1 MDSQT
6 LEDLKRKIVKL
17 PPLSTVVTRL
27 LALNPDNDDFFE
39 SVLALAKEDPT
50 FTLRIIK
57 LSNSA
62 INTPVEEILGIREA
76 IVRIGTSQIAG
87 LIASMAMAEV
97 FIPSSQREKNL
108 WRHAIQVAV
117 IARVLACATTAFT
130 VNPEQAYLC
139 GLIHDMGKFIIP
151 TAPLKNTD
159 EESGPLD
166 ANSKTAQQYMYSEKD
181 ASGFNHAI
189 LGMHICKKWQL
200 PELLCNVVRYHHQ
213 EELPKDINN
222 DLKCAHLI
230 RITQLADMISIYFTV
245 HPEVLD
251 FDLEQIEE
259 SLNVNCIS
267 AFPGKPPVA
276 ANELATLIAPMWL
289 EANMAIKN
297 LNMTES

>member
-6 LEDLKRKIVKL
+6 LEDLKKKIIKL

-27 LALNPDNDDFFE
+27 LALNPDHDDFFE

-62 INTPVEEILGIREA
+62 INTPVEEIIGIREA

-87 LIASMAMAEV
+87 LITSMAMSEV
-97 FIPSSQREKNL
+97 FIPTSPKEKNL

-117 IARVLACATTAFT
+117 INRVLACATTAFT

-139 GLIHDMGKFIIP
+139 GLIHDMGKFVIP
-151 TAPLKNTD
+151 PDQLEAAN
-159 EESGPLD
+159 ENAGPLD
-166 ANSKTAQQYMYSEKD
+166 NHIKTAQQYIQAEKD
-181 ASGFNHAI
+181 ASGFKHAI

-200 PELLCNVVRYHHQ
+200 PEILCNVVRYHHQ
-213 EELPKDINN
+213 QELPKDIGN

-230 RITQLADMISIYFTV
+230 CLTQLADMISIYFTL

-251 FDLEQIEE
+251 FDLEKIEE
-259 SLNVNCIS
+259 NLKINCIEP
-267 AFPGKPPVA
+267 FPGKAPVTA
-276 ANELATLIAPMWL
+276 DELATLIAPMWL

-297 LNMTES
+297 LRLAD

>member
-27 LALNPDNDDFFE
+27 LALNPDNDNFFD

-62 INTPVEEILGIREA
+62 INTPVEEIIGIREA

-87 LIASMAMAEV
+87 LIASMSMAEV
-97 FIPSSQREKNL
+97 FIPTSQKERNL

-117 IARVLACATTAFT
+117 IARVLACATTAFS

-139 GLIHDMGKFIIP
+139 GLIHDMGKFVIP
-151 TAPLKNTD
+151 AEQLEQTNENP
-159 EESGPLD
+159 GPLD
-166 ANSKTAQQYMYSEKD
+166 SNTKTAQQYIHSEKN

-200 PELLCNVVRYHHQ
+200 PEILCNVVRYHHQ
-213 EELPKDINN
+213 QELPKAIGN

-230 RITQLADMISIYFTV
+230 CITQLADIISIFFTL

-251 FDLEQIEE
+251 FDLEKIEE
-259 SLNVNCIS
+259 YLKINCIEP
-267 AFPGKPPVA
+267 FLGKAPVT

-297 LNMTES
+297 LKLAD

>member
-62 INTPVEEILGIREA
+62 INTPVEEIMGIKEA

-87 LIASMAMAEV
+87 LIASMAMTEV
-97 FIPSSQREKNL
+97 FIPTSQWQKNL

-117 IARVLACATTAFT
+117 ISRVLACATTAFT

-151 TAPLKNTD
+151 TDPIKNTQD
-159 EESGPLD
+159 KSGLSD
-166 ANSKTAQQYMYSEKD
+166 NIGKTAQQYIYAEKD

-213 EELPKDINN
+213 KDLPKEINN
-222 DLKCAHLI
+222 DLKCTHLI
-230 RITQLADMISIYFTV
+230 RITQLADMISIYFTL

-259 SLNVNCIS
+259 SLKVNCIK
-267 AFPGKPPVA
+267 AFPGKAPVA
-276 ANELATLIAPMWL
+276 ADELATLIAPMWL

-297 LNMTES
+297 LNMSEN